1 MAVTAARL
9 SDLELR
15 DFEAHFSATS
25 LERGAR
31 YARGNRVLSVAWD
44 EHEQTLSARVVG
56 QGAVYSTTAYF
67 EDDGDGVEFVEGEC
81 SCPIGLNCKHVV
93 AVVLAATSQPA
104 KRASPGA
111 DARLAEEPSSP
122 HAPASRSDPAAWEL
136 PLRALVAA
144 RGRPATGNPL
154 AIELRLTNS
163 RYRDHGERRLMA
175 RVMRPGARGG
185 WVNGSLDWRSLDSWT
200 VRDGGFREDHLELL
214 RELNAAYRSREPYSG
229 YMYGYGSEHS
239 IALSSFES
247 PELWPLLDKA
257 VRMGLP
263 LIHAH
268 SSLGELP
275 RPQSGELVLD
285 VTRPQPEAFHLSV
298 GLRVTG
304 GSTEH
309 LVSLCFIG
317 DARHGIVCAER
328 SDVEDGLDPERW
340 RLRLVRLERP
350 AVAQLER
357 MLLDGQWLTIPAAE
371 VERFAA
377 EMCPALRHIARV
389 VSSDESFTPPAVSEP
404 SLALRVE
411 HGPGTLVTVGW
422 EWQYR
427 VGDSTHRAPLRNDG
441 LDLGLRDV
449 AAERAQLAELLL
461 DEPVFQSVGLLDA
474 TGRPVAGS
482 PATLS
487 GLDGLRVV
495 TEVLPRVAERPEVS
509 VEVLGDPPD
518 YRDVGRSL
526 TVGVSTTEVPGQRD
540 WFDLGVTIVVDGRE
554 VPFVEVF
561 TALARGESR
570 MLLDDGAYF
579 SLEDPR
585 LESLRRLI
593 EEARALGDASAS
605 STRISRYHAD
615 LWSEFAALGVVTE
628 QAVRWQ
634 RVVAPLL
641 ELDALPEHEAPAAF
655 RAELRP
661 YQQEGFSWLATLW
674 DLELG
679 GILADDMGLGKT
691 LEALAL
697 VCYARE
703 RDHAEGPFLVVTPTS
718 VAPNWAAEAARFAP
732 ELRVELVLDT
742 LARSGREL
750 TEIATADLV
759 ITTYTLF
766 RLDAEAYRST
776 SWAAL
781 FLDEAQYVK
790 NHRGKTYRCAREL
803 RAPFK
808 LAITGT
814 PMENN
819 LMELWALLSISAP
832 GLFPDPQRFAEHY
845 ARPIERSGDH
855 ERMARLRRR
864 IRPLLKRRT
873 KELVAAELP
882 PKQEQTLE
890 VELHPRHRK
899 IYDTHLQRERQ
910 RILRLLDDFDRN
922 RFTILRSITSLRQL
936 SIHPAL
942 VDERHSSIPCAKLS
956 ALVEQLDDVISSG
969 HRALVFSQ
977 FTRFLSHVRARL
989 EDEGIGYCYL
999 DGGTRRRDDVL
1010 EHFRRGSDPVF
1021 LISLKAGGVG
1031 LNLTEAD
1038 YCFLLDPWWNPATET
1053 QAIDRAHRIGQTRR
1067 VMVYRLIARDTIE
1080 QKVRALAARKAE
1092 LFRGVLDDGDS
1103 FARVLS
1109 ADDIRGLLA

>member
-1 MAVTAARL
+1 MP
-9 SDLELR
+9 
-15 DFEAHFSATS
+15 
-25 LERGAR
+25 G
-31 YARGNRVLSVAWD
+31 
-44 EHEQTLSARVVG
+44 EQ
-56 QGAVYSTTAYF
+56 
-67 EDDGDGVEFVEGEC
+67 
-81 SCPIGLNCKHVV
+81 
-93 AVVLAATSQPA
+93 
-104 KRASPGA
+104 
-111 DARLAEEPSSP
+111 
-122 HAPASRSDPAAWEL
+122 
-136 PLRALVAA
+136 
-144 RGRPATGNPL
+144 
-154 AIELRLTNS
+154 
-163 RYRDHGERRLMA
+163 
-175 RVMRPGARGG
+175 
-185 WVNGSLDWRSLDSWT
+185 
-200 VRDGGFREDHLELL
+200 
-214 RELNAAYRSREPYSG
+214 
-229 YMYGYGSEHS
+229 
-239 IALSSFES
+239 
-247 PELWPLLDKA
+247 
-257 VRMGLP
+257 
-263 LIHAH
+263 
-268 SSLGELP
+268 
-275 RPQSGELVLD
+275 
-285 VTRPQPEAFHLSV
+285 
-298 GLRVTG
+298 
-304 GSTEH
+304 
-309 LVSLCFIG
+309 
-317 DARHGIVCAER
+317 
-328 SDVEDGLDPERW
+328 
-340 RLRLVRLERP
+340 
-350 AVAQLER
+350 
-357 MLLDGQWLTIPAAE
+357 
-371 VERFAA
+371 
-377 EMCPALRHIARV
+377 
-389 VSSDESFTPPAVSEP
+389 
-404 SLALRVE
+404 
-411 HGPGTLVTVGW
+411 
-422 EWQYR
+422 
-427 VGDSTHRAPLRNDG
+427 
-441 LDLGLRDV
+441 
-449 AAERAQLAELLL
+449 
-461 DEPVFQSVGLLDA
+461 
-474 TGRPVAGS
+474 
-482 PATLS
+482 
-487 GLDGLRVV
+487 
-495 TEVLPRVAERPEVS
+495 
-509 VEVLGDPPD
+509 
-518 YRDVGRSL
+518 
-526 TVGVSTTEVPGQRD
+526 D

-561 TALARGESR
+561 TALARGETR
-570 MLLDDGAYF
+570 MLLDDGARF

-593 EEARALGDASAS
+593 EEARALGDAPAA

-615 LWSEFAALGVVTE
+615 LWSELAALGVVTE
-628 QAVRWQ
+628 QAERWR

-641 ELDALPEHEAPAAF
+641 EIDALPEHEAPPAL

-661 YQQEGFSWLATLW
+661 YQREGFSWLATLW

-697 VCYARE
+697 VCYARQ
-703 RDHAEGPFLVVTPTS
+703 RDRGGGPFLVVTPTS
-718 VAPNWAAEAARFAP
+718 VAPNWAAEAGRFAP

-750 TEIATADLV
+750 AEIATADVV

-766 RLDAEAYRST
+766 RLDAEAYAST

-819 LMELWALLSISAP
+819 LMELWALLSIGAP

-845 ARPIERSGDH
+845 ARPIERSGDQ

-864 IRPLLKRRT
+864 IKPLLKRRT

-910 RILRLLDDFDRN
+910 RVLRLLDDFDRN
-922 RFTILRSITSLRQL
+922 RFTILQSIMSLRQL

-942 VDERHSSIPCAKLS
+942 VDERHASIPCAKLG
-956 ALVEQLDDVISSG
+956 ALIEQLDDLISSG

-977 FTRFLSHVRARL
+977 FTGFLSHVRARL

-999 DGGTRRRDDVL
+999 DGRTRCRDDVL
-1010 EHFRRGSDPVF
+1010 ERFRRGSDPVF

-1092 LFRGVLDDGDS
+1092 LFHGVIDEGDS